1 MQQTIPQ
8 QVSGVPQALSGR
20 QLRQQSRRS
29 RQQLYCSP
37 QAVATAPETLPAQK
51 KQPFGRLYNFSAG
64 PACLPL
70 DVLQK
75 SQAELLNW
83 NGSGMS
89 VMEMSHRSKAFT
101 SIITNAEQKLRQLL
115 DIPGNY
121 KVMFLQGGATAQFSA
136 VPLNLTSEGDT
147 VDQLV
152 TGSWSKK
159 AAQEA
164 EKYGLKV
171 NVVCKGDNKSVPSRD
186 SWKLSS
192 HARYVHYCDNETI
205 QGVEFKT
212 APDVGDALLVADMS
226 SNFCSKKVDVSKF
239 GLIYAG
245 AQKNIGPAGV
255 VVVIVRED
263 LMGKARQICPVTM
276 DYETMKDSLYNTPPC
291 WSIYI
296 CSLMFDYLL
305 EQGGL
310 EAREQLNQHKADIL
324 YDTVDSSNG
333 FYAAPVHK
341 SVRSRMN
348 VPFVIPSKPEL
359 EKEFVSEA
367 AKLGMTEL
375 KGHRSVGGM
384 RASIYNSMPMEGIES
399 LAAFMKDFAAKHS

>member
-1 MQQTIPQ
+1 MYQTLPQ
-8 QVSGVPQALSGR
+8 QSTGLQQAFTGR
-20 QLRQQSRRS
+20 QLYHQSRCS
-29 RQQLYCSP
+29 RQQLRCPP
-37 QAVATAPETLPAQK
+37 QAVAVAPETLPATK
-51 KQPFGRLYNFSAG
+51 KQPFGRVYNFSAG

-89 VMEMSHRSKAFT
+89 VMEMSHRSKAFM
-101 SIITNAEQKLRQLL
+101 SIITDAEQKLRQLL
-115 DIPGNY
+115 DIPANY

-136 VPLNLTSEGDT
+136 VPLNLTSEGET

-192 HARYVHYCDNETI
+192 EARYVHYCDNETI

-212 APDVGDALLVADMS
+212 APDVGDAMLVADMS
-226 SNFCSKKVDVSKF
+226 SNFCSKQVDVSKF

-263 LMGKARQICPVTM
+263 LLGKARCGHACSPV
-276 DYETMKDSLYNTPPC
+276 SP
-291 WSIYI
+291 S
-296 CSLMFDYLL
+296 
-305 EQGGL
+305 
-310 EAREQLNQHKADIL
+310 RR
-324 YDTVDSSNG
+324 DT
-333 FYAAPVHK
+333 
-341 SVRSRMN
+341 
-348 VPFVIPSKPEL
+348 
-359 EKEFVSEA
+359 
-367 AKLGMTEL
+367 
-375 KGHRSVGGM
+375 
-384 RASIYNSMPMEGIES
+384 
-399 LAAFMKDFAAKHS
+399 

>member
-1 MQQTIPQ
+1 MQQTLPQ
-8 QVSGVPQALSGR
+8 QLTGFSQALSGR
-20 QLRQQSRRS
+20 QLRQQSKRS
-29 RQQLYCSP
+29 RQQLCCPP

-51 KQPFGRLYNFSAG
+51 KQPFGRVYNFSAG

-70 DVLQK
+70 EVLQK

-89 VMEMSHRSKAFT
+89 VMEMSHRSKAFM
-101 SIITNAEQKLRQLL
+101 SIITDAEQKLRQLL
-115 DIPGNY
+115 DIPSNY

-136 VPLNLTSEGDT
+136 VPLNLTSEGET

-192 HARYVHYCDNETI
+192 DARYVHYCDNETI
-205 QGVEFKT
+205 QGVEFRT

-255 VVVIVRED
+255 VVIIVRED
-263 LMGKARQICPVTM
+263 LIGKARCASAPTH
-276 DYETMKDSLYNTPPC
+276 
-291 WSIYI
+291 
-296 CSLMFDYLL
+296 LMMPAGILHRAELL
-305 EQGGL
+305 PSHHNKATVHSF
-310 EAREQLNQHKADIL
+310 AR
-324 YDTVDSSNG
+324 V
-333 FYAAPVHK
+333 
-341 SVRSRMN
+341 
-348 VPFVIPSKPEL
+348 
-359 EKEFVSEA
+359 
-367 AKLGMTEL
+367 LGMIRCL
-375 KGHRSVGGM
+375 FSYPSRC
-384 RASIYNSMPMEGIES
+384 I
-399 LAAFMKDFAAKHS
+399 